1 MANPTYDATIKTA
14 RMTATR
20 DALAAGDLQVLT
32 SADAVLVTFPLS
44 ASGGTV
50 STDTWTIQ
58 FGAGTNTSTIAATG
72 TGTAAKARFR
82 NSGGTVRV
90 TDVTAGA
97 SGSGA
102 GVIIDNVSITTG
114 QDVTVTA
121 ASAQHAP

>member
-1 MANPTYDATIKTA
+1 MPNPTYDSTLKSA

-20 DALAAGDLQVLT
+20 DGLASGDLQILT

-44 ASGGTV
+44 ATGGTV
-50 STDTWTIQ
+50 SGDTWTVQ

-90 TDVTAGA
+90 TGVTAGA

-102 GVIIDNVSITTG
+102 GVIIDNTSIATG
-114 QDVTVTA
+114 QDITVTA
-121 ASAQHAP
+121 ASIQHAP